1 MTPTSVLALRI
12 KGESVAADEHKL
24 RAEVDLNG
32 AEADTVTVMGV
43 TSKADENT
51 ELELDDVP
59 FGGSVASFL
68 GMIDDDADPTNG
80 SRDVVEVKIDTTN
93 GNGTPDESYRAD
105 EIETE
110 EEDD

>member
-1 MTPTSVLALRI
+1 VVGRMDSPVP
-12 KGESVAADEHKL
+12 
-24 RAEVDLNG
+24 
-32 AEADTVTVMGV
+32 VTWNKVCVSKPKV
-43 TSKADENT
+43 TSKVDENT